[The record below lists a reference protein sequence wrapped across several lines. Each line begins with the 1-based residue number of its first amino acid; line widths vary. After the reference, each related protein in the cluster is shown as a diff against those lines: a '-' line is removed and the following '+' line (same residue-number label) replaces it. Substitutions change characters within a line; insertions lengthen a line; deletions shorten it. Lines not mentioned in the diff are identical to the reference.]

1 MREAHV
7 LTAFPAGFL
16 LLLASISAS
25 FTYLLKEA
33 SDFYTTGIKTKLPAG
48 KLSFYQFKQRR
59 YCNILIKNDIRRQ
72 FANLQFGF
80 YF

>member
-1 MREAHV
+1 MREPHV

-16 LLLASISAS
+16 LLASISAF

-33 SDFYTTGIKTKLPAG
+33 SDFYTTGVKTNFPAG

-59 YCNILIKNDIRRQ
+59 YVT
-72 FANLQFGF
+72 F
-80 YF
+80 